1 MSKPKSKQNIHD
13 LGMTDNEEEITAQQR
28 LFVEEYLKTF
38 SPSKAAQAAG
48 YEKASGAHWLMKHPG
63 IRTCINR
70 RMNDMMSKHQLEQ
83 DAVMRQL
90 MAIAFDNDPKQKQI
104 RPSDQIKALEILA
117 KMNGWMAQPDADK
130 TIQPPN
136 VNIIVTDDPD
146 KINADNFNTITTTL
160 DPKQRH

>member
-1 MSKPKSKQNIHD
+1 
-13 LGMTDNEEEITAQQR
+13 
-28 LFVEEYLKTF
+28 
-38 SPSKAAQAAG
+38 
-48 YEKASGAHWLMKHPG
+48 
-63 IRTCINR
+63 
-70 RMNDMMSKHQLEQ
+70 MNDMMSRHQLDQ
-83 DAVMRQL
+83 DSVMRQL

-117 KMNGWMAQPDADK
+117 KMNNWMGDKTEDK

-146 KINADNFNTITTTL
+146 KINADNINTFTTTL

>member
-1 MSKPKSKQNIHD
+1 MSKTKQNIHD
-13 LGMTDNEEEITAQQR
+13 VGMKDNSEQLTAQQR
-28 LFVEEYLKTF
+28 LFVEEYLKSF
-38 SPSKAAQAAG
+38 SPGKAAEAAG
-48 YEKASGAHWLMKHPG
+48 YKKESGAHWLMKHPG

-70 RMNDMMSKHQLEQ
+70 RMNDMMSRHQLDQ
-83 DAVMRQL
+83 DSVMRQL

-117 KMNGWMAQPDADK
+117 KMNNWMGDKTEDK

-146 KINADNFNTITTTL
+146 KINADNINTFTTTL